1 MQMPDHSLYLD
12 NHCSQSVEIVQAML
26 YICLTIVFIGI
37 IVVHDKLKLGWLCC
51 TYARSW
57 SLLR

>member
-26 YICLTIVFIGI
+26 YICLIIVFIGI
-37 IVVHDKLKLGWLCC
+37 IVVHDKLKLGCYVVLMPDHGL
-51 TYARSW
+51 Y
-57 SLLR
+57 